1 MTISLLGTRGNVRRW
16 LMVVLVLFA
25 LGIGCRRE
33 PVRPTDPEATRREVE
48 NLNKA
53 RQKEWGGK

>member
-1 MTISLLGTRGNVRRW
+1 MKSPLGARRNVRHW
-16 LMVVLVLFA
+16 LMVVLVLCT
-25 LGIGCRRE
+25 LGVGCRRE
-33 PVRPTDPEATRREVE
+33 PVRPTDPEATKREVE